1 MLTEDPARPEPYP
14 VEGRAGT
21 PTTVL
26 VAVQSPQVREGL
38 VAMLGALDAFEVV
51 AEACSDEQAIELA
64 RQMRPQLAL
73 IDQELSG
80 HGGWWT
86 INALQRE
93 QLADVIVALGRRGEG
108 LFAQLAGAQAYVQM
122 GCAPRELLSAVRD
135 ALRVA

>member
-1 MLTEDPARPEPYP
+1 
-14 VEGRAGT
+14 
-21 PTTVL
+21 VL

-51 AEACSDEQAIELA
+51 AEASNDEQAIELA

-93 QLADVIVALGRRGEG
+93 RLADVIVALGRRGEG